1 MNLEEAKRRI
11 LARESYNDV
20 AHRLGVP
27 SLKLYNLLAND
38 PDIVAA
44 KAAGKLNSS
53 KRYGA
58 HHFSNLPHVV
68 DVLRNGLS
76 QTEAAKKHGKF
87 PSQVSRDVKKAMDEQ
102 GAAGAAPV
110 EATQQAPQSE
120 TPQQAA
126 LHQAVKDAT
135 AAGQTKEQILTT
147 VLGAL

>member
-20 AHRLGVP
+20 ARRLGVP

-53 KRYGA
+53 KRYSA
-58 HHFSNLPHVV
+58 HHFSKLPHVV

-87 PSQVSRDVKKAMDEQ
+87 PSQVSRDVKKALEEQ
-102 GAAGAAPV
+102 GAAGSAPV
-110 EATQQAPQSE
+110 EAAHQEPSAA
-120 TPQQAA
+120 TPQQVA
-126 LHQAVKDAT
+126 LHRAVKDAT
-135 AAGQTKEQILTT
+135 AAGRTKEQVLTT